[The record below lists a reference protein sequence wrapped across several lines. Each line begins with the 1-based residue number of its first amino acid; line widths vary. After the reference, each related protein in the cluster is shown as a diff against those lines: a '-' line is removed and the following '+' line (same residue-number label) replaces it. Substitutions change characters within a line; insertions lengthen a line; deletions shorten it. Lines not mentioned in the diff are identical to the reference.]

1 MKSLHSSVLRR
12 VFSYSLPVLL
22 TGVIAG
28 CASTSDFEA
37 LQKRVDELQATT
49 THASSVAE
57 AAHATASEASIRADS
72 ALTISKQARV
82 TSSEASAVASRA
94 DKTAGEASN
103 TANNALSVSDQAR
116 AVSSEA
122 LTSSQRATQAATE
135 AKVKAYEASTK
146 ASSASFTANSLKSR
160 QDATGMPE
168 SGSEASELPKGVV
181 PMKP

>member
-1 MKSLHSSVLRR
+1 MKILHSSGLRR
-12 VFSYSLPVLL
+12 VFSYSLPVLFA
-22 TGVIAG
+22 GVMAG
-28 CASTSDFEA
+28 CATTSDLEA
-37 LQKRVDELQATT
+37 LRKRVDELQATT

-57 AAHATASEASIRADS
+57 AAHTTASEASIRADA
-72 ALTISKQARV
+72 ALSTSKQARA
-82 TSSEASAVASRA
+82 TSSEASAVASRS

-122 LTSSQRATQAATE
+122 LTISQRATQAATE

-146 ASSASFTANSLKSR
+146 ASSASFTADSLKSR
-160 QDATGMPE
+160 QDATAMPQ
-168 SGSEASELPKGVV
+168 SGPEASELPKGIV